1 MQITALVEKTK
12 LMIRNFINKL
22 FNPSKGKGTK
32 EGTVKFFNYKK
43 GYGFITVKD
52 SDEEIFVHTKNLID
66 KIREKNQVTFN
77 IEKSPKGPIAT
88 NVRVIK

>member
-1 MQITALVEKTK
+1 
-12 LMIRNFINKL
+12 MIKSFINRL
-22 FNPSKGKGTK
+22 FSANKEKNTK

-66 KIREKNQVTFN
+66 KIREKNKVTFN
-77 IEKSPKGPIAT
+77 VEKSPKGPIAT
-88 NVRVIK
+88 NVRVIR